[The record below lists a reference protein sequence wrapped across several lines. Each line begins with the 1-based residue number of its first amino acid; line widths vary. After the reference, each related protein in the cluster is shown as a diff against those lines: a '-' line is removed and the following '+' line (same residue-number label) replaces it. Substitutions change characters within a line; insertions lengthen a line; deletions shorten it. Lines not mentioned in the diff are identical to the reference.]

1 MTIYTKL
8 SAGGEALP
16 PDATGHQA
24 VRVEHPLLAKP
35 LIFTAYHSPK
45 ELTYKQAMK
54 WAESLD
60 INGWAWRAPTVE
72 ESFFLPDRLKY
83 PALDPNFF
91 PDFAG
96 YEWNWTSTLDAKSP
110 SGCAWMVGLGA
121 GFSDRFHQS
130 DHDFVRAVR
139 AGQF

>member
-1 MTIYTKL
+1 MTTYTKL
-8 SAGGEALP
+8 GADGEVLS

-60 INGWAWRAPTVE
+60 VNGWAWRAPTVE
-72 ESFFLPDRLKY
+72 EAFFLPDRLKY

-91 PDFAG
+91 PDFSG
-96 YEWNWTSTLDAKSP
+96 YEWNWTSTLDAASP
-110 SGCAWMVGLGA
+110 SECAWMVDLSDGYSGRGL
-121 GFSDRFHQS
+121 QS
-130 DHDFVRAVR
+130 GRTFVRAVR

>member
-1 MTIYTKL
+1 MTTYTKL
-8 SAGGEALP
+8 GADGTDLSA
-16 PDATGHQA
+16 DATGHQA
-24 VRVEHPLLAKP
+24 VRIEHPLLAKP

-72 ESFFLPDRLKY
+72 ESFFLPDRAKY
-83 PALDPNFF
+83 PAIDPSFF

-96 YEWNWTSTLDAKSP
+96 YEWNWTSTLDASPP
-110 SGCAWMVGLGA
+110 SGYAWMVYLGDGYSGRA
-121 GFSDRFHQS
+121 HQGY
-130 DHDFVRAVR
+130 HDFVRAVR